1 MMEIKRSIKFMVN
14 KVWKNQN
21 RLAVVVQYVMYMP
34 ERIKVRPCETGK
46 VKLQVKIDLPR
57 IILVFLAL

>member
-1 MMEIKRSIKFMVN
+1 MVN

-34 ERIKVRPCETGK
+34 ERIKVRPCKTGK
-46 VKLQVKIDLPR
+46 VKMQVKIDLPR